1 MNANDEMLH
10 RLMDNELPDDGMRE
24 VFGALQQNRM
34 LREQFRSLLDLTR
47 VLHAGASEPVPASH
61 DTKVEAL
68 FRTHRPQFAVDASPI
83 RKMFARKIRVPLP
96 AFAAALLLILL
107 GSYVA
112 LTTLPAVTQQTEYVY
127 VSEMP
132 PYVVQ
137 STVYDVVNN

>member
-24 VFGALQQNRM
+24 VFDALQKNRM
-34 LREQFRSLLDLTR
+34 LRDQFRSLLDLTR
-47 VLHAGASEPVPASH
+47 VLHAGATEPVPASL

-68 FRTHRPQFAVDASPI
+68 FRTHRPKFAVDASPI
-83 RKMFARKIRVPLP
+83 RKMFARKVRIPLP
-96 AFAAALLLILL
+96 AFAAAILLILL
-107 GSYVA
+107 GSYFTLTA
-112 LTTLPAVTQQTEYVY
+112 LPDVTRQTEYVY
-127 VSEMP
+127 VVEMP

>member
-10 RLMDNELPDDGMRE
+10 RLMDNELPDEGMRE
-24 VFGALQQNRM
+24 LFGELQHNRM
-34 LREQFRSLLDLTR
+34 LREQFRSLLNLTH
-47 VLHAGASEPVPASH
+47 VLHAGASEPVPASL

-83 RKMFARKIRVPLP
+83 RKMFARKIRIPLP
-96 AFAAALLLILL
+96 AFAAAVLLILL

-112 LTTLPAVTQQTEYVY
+112 LTTLPAVTRQTEYVY
-127 VSEMP
+127 VVEMP

-137 STVYDVVNN
+137 STVYEVVNN